1 MPQGNIQGYFYL
13 RLGGVLSFAN
23 LAQLFKPTS
32 IAVIGASNEPGSP
45 GEVVMRNLLQ
55 GRFLGPV
62 MPISEK
68 QEAIGNVVSYS
79 SIDTLPITPDL
90 AILCS
95 PPETVPG
102 YIEELGKRGTKAAVI
117 ISRGMFRSH
126 TEKDEEY
133 LQLLERLANQYGVR
147 ILGPNCLGFLNP
159 SIGLN
164 ASLAHRDALPGKLA
178 FVSQSD
184 SLFTSVLDWATSKGI
199 GFSHFLS
206 LGDRSDINFGN
217 ILDYLNSDPHT
228 RAVLLYIETI
238 VDARLFMSAARATAR
253 NKPVLVLKAGRF
265 PETAAAA
272 AAHSGASLFADD
284 VFDAAFRRA
293 GMLRVFDIDTL
304 FDTVETLAISR
315 PPKGDRLA
323 IITNGGSP
331 GFLATD
337 ALMAGGGRLAELS
350 PETLQEID
358 EALPGAWSYHN
369 PLVIKSA
376 SPGET
381 YGRALLALLKDQ
393 NVDAILAMHVPTA
406 AVPSVEVAQ
415 AVIEA
420 RTKVQ
425 KVVLTSWLGIDDA
438 VEARKMFVKEGIPTY
453 FTPVK
458 AVRAYISLVQ
468 YRRNQAMLMEVPPSL
483 PDDFEPE
490 VLNAR
495 EVVDLALNEERGE
508 LSTDEARQI
517 LAAYDIPFRPWRTV
531 EGPEKAVQ
539 VAEELG
545 YPVVL
550 RLAGDASFSWCGGAE
565 VVGLS
570 CREDILSAAESLV
583 REGGAA
589 EGPARFTVQSA
600 GRCDGFHELY
610 VKAFVDSIFG
620 PVVRFGQGG
629 AMTEIFPE
637 RQVSLLPINMG
648 LAHELVSRTAIH
660 SLLQGFRGH
669 PPVDMDALCLT
680 LVKVAQVLVDVPGVV
695 SVEIEPLLADQAGVL
710 VGEARVL
717 VEPCDVE
724 GADRLA
730 IRPYPRELEECAELK
745 DGRRVTLRPIRPEDE
760 PAHWEFLEHLSAEDK
775 RFRFFGNIAELPR
788 SEMIRFTQI
797 DYDREMAF
805 IAKGPDEAGEVRT
818 LGVVRAMTRP
828 DNSESEFAVAIRS
841 DMKRTGMGRILMDK
855 IIRYCKS
862 RGTGAISGQGLLEN
876 RGMAGLAKAMGFTVT
891 KAMDDDV
898 FDFYMDLT
906 S

>member
-1 MPQGNIQGYFYL
+1 MS
-13 RLGGVLSFAN
+13 VAN

-45 GEVVMRNLLQ
+45 GEVVMRNLLR

-79 SIDTLPITPDL
+79 SIDTLPLTPDL
-90 AILCS
+90 ALICS
-95 PPETVPG
+95 PPETIPG

-126 TEKDEEY
+126 TEKDEVY
-133 LQLLERLANQYGVR
+133 LQTLEGVAKQYGVR

-184 SLFTSVLDWATSKGI
+184 SLFTSILDWATSKGI
-199 GFSHFLS
+199 GFSHFIS

-228 RAVLLYIETI
+228 WAVLLYIETI

-253 NKPVLVLKAGRF
+253 NKPLLVLKAGRF
-265 PETAAAA
+265 PEAAQAA

-304 FDTVETLAISR
+304 FDAVATLGIAR

-337 ALMAGGGRLAELS
+337 AVMAGGGRLAELA
-350 PETLQEID
+350 PETLKEID
-358 EALPGAWSYHN
+358 EVLPGAWSYHN

-376 SPGET
+376 SSGET
-381 YGRALLALLKDQ
+381 YGKALLALLKDQ

-406 AVPSVEVAQ
+406 AVSSLEVAQ

-420 RTKVQ
+420 RAKVQ

-438 VEARKMFVKEGIPTY
+438 AEARKMFLKEGIPTY

-458 AVRAYISLVQ
+458 AVRAYINLVQ

-490 VLNAR
+490 VLAAR
-495 EVVDLALNEERGE
+495 EVVEQVLDEERGE
-508 LSTDEARQI
+508 LSAEEARRI

-531 EGPEKAVQ
+531 EGAEEAAQ

-550 RLAGDASFSWCGGAE
+550 RLAGDTSFTWCGGAE

-570 CREDILSAAESLV
+570 CKEDILSAAKSLV
-583 REGGAA
+583 QEGGAA
-589 EGPARFTVQSA
+589 KSGESPARFTVQSA
-600 GRCDGFHELY
+600 GRCDGLHELY
-610 VKAFVDSIFG
+610 LKAFVDPIFG
-620 PVVRFGQGG
+620 PVLRFGQGG
-629 AMTEIFPE
+629 AMAEIFPE

-695 SVEIEPLLADQAGVL
+695 SVEIDPLLTDQAGVL

-717 VEPCDVE
+717 VEPCNVE

-745 DGRRVTLRPIRPEDE
+745 DGRRILLRPIRPEDE

-775 RFRFFGNIAELPR
+775 RLRFFGHIAELPR

-805 IAKGPDEAGEVRT
+805 IAKGPDEAGEIRT
-818 LGVVRAMTRP
+818 LGVVRGMTRP
-828 DNSESEFAVAIRS
+828 DNSESEFAVAVRS
-841 DMKRTGMGRILMDK
+841 DMKRTGMGRILMEK

-876 RGMAGLAKAMGFTVT
+876 RGMAGLAKTMGFTVT
-891 KAMDDDV
+891 KDMDDDV
-898 FDFYMDLT
+898 FDFYMDLKP
-906 S
+906 